1 MKKILY
7 GPQENFSIFEDTM
20 VEMTWQEVQA
30 AADREA
36 IVLLPAGIG

>member
-20 VEMTWQEVQA
+20 VEMTWQEY
-30 AADREA
+30 R
-36 IVLLPAGIG
+36 LLQIAKRLYYYQ